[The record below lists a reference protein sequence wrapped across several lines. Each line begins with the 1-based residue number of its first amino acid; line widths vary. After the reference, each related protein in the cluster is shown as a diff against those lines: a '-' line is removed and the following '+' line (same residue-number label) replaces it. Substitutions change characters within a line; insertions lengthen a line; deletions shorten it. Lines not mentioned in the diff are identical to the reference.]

1 MFASTIARPD
11 RWLLAAVVCGMFVW
25 QGFVFSSGA
34 AAQGTAKTV
43 WQYREVEVQPS
54 AIQAALEDLGR
65 DGWEVFNVYGASTL
79 NNEGGGLKNVPHTF
93 YVFAKRPQ

>member
-1 MFASTIARPD
+1 MFASFAARPE
-11 RWLLAAVVCGMFVW
+11 RWLLAAVVCGMLVW
-25 QGFVFSSGA
+25 LGIVSSSGA
-34 AAQGTAKTV
+34 AAQGAAKTV

-54 AIQAALEDLGR
+54 SIQAALEDLGR

-79 NNEGGGLKNVPHTF
+79 NTEGGNLKNVPHTF